1 VWKRIGRSP
10 ALKTGL
16 YIAGALVLALAAW
29 LLRRRLLAIF
39 TPFAVALAIAYVL
52 NPVVLWLQ
60 QRRLP
65 RTLAVAAIYLAFFGL
80 VFALSA
86 RLVPLVVREADRLAE
101 GIPQYTQQAQQLLN
115 TFYSAARR
123 LNLPLSVQKALEA
136 GLRDA
141 EASLVA
147 RLSRIPEMTVD
158 VARGIFNLVLV
169 LILTFYFL
177 KDFEMVKDSL
187 YLVIPRK
194 NRARARKI
202 LHEIDTSLG
211 RYVRGQ
217 LLVSLLV
224 AAATYLSLLLLG
236 VDFALILALVA
247 GVTNVIP
254 YFGPFLGAIPAVL
267 TALLQ
272 APALALKTALVYT
285 IIQQAESHFIAPQV
299 LGKSLGLHPLV
310 VILAL
315 LAGGQFLGLPGLMVA
330 VPATAVARIVI
341 RNLVVPPVDGR

>member
-1 VWKRIGRSP
+1 MWKRIGRSP
-10 ALKTGL
+10 ALVRPV
-16 YIAGALVLALAAW
+16 Y
-29 LLRRRLLAIF
+29 RRRPGPGAGSLAVAAAAAGDIHS
-39 TPFAVALAIAYVL
+39 FAVALAIAYVL

-217 LLVSLLV
+217 LLVSSSSPRPR
-224 AAATYLSLLLLG
+224 T
-236 VDFALILALVA
+236 
-247 GVTNVIP
+247 
-254 YFGPFLGAIPAVL
+254 
-267 TALLQ
+267 
-272 APALALKTALVYT
+272 
-285 IIQQAESHFIAPQV
+285 
-299 LGKSLGLHPLV
+299 
-310 VILAL
+310 
-315 LAGGQFLGLPGLMVA
+315 
-330 VPATAVARIVI
+330 
-341 RNLVVPPVDGR
+341 